1 MTEDKKKKR
10 VIYNDDNNRLIITGD
25 SVNVDATDTT
35 FKLSDYKLNGEYTVD
50 AITLRYLLA
59 RSTNSILKTTI
70 KYPGDEYWNMKT
82 EVTYEYIPL
91 KEFTKDIESES
102 TKKIQSLNHQLVEQD
117 INLDNKQ
124 SVISRLAN
132 HIRSLEHKIDEHN
145 DKCVFTKPIKF
156 EHYLTSNPDDSEY
169 LA

>member
-1 MTEDKKKKR
+1 MENKKEKR
-10 VIYNDDNNRLIITGD
+10 VTYTDDNRLIITGD
-25 SVNVDATDTT
+25 DISVDATDTT
-35 FKLSDYKLNGEYTVD
+35 FKLSNYKLNGDYIVN
-50 AITLRYLLA
+50 ASTLRHLLA

-70 KYPGDEYWNMKT
+70 EYPGPEYWTK
-82 EVTYEYIPL
+82 EITYDYIPL

-102 TKKIQSLNHQLVEQD
+102 TKKIQALNHQLVDQD
-117 INLDNKQ
+117 IKLDKKQ
-124 SVISRLAN
+124 RVISRLAN

-156 EHYLTSNPDDSEY
+156 EHYLTNNPDDIDY